1 MKKSKKRIDGEEEGE
16 SLNDYLQ
23 GVRGQI
29 YWDCCTSKEANRVE
43 DGEEDEPGEEEDGDS
58 LTELYFQPKYQ
69 DEANR
74 LKIDMKLEVI
84 KAHLERKIE
93 ELGKKGPKERI
104 TISKTN
110 TCGILGL
117 SFTSHSAKHSPV
129 QLEEDMLNLLDK
141 GLNRT
146 WEEAFQKSKQNVIH
160 KKSADY
166 GDFDQEADDLIE
178 MMQQYT

>member
-74 LKIDMKLEVI
+74 LKIDMKLEVM
-84 KAHLERKIE
+84 KAHLEHEIE
-93 ELGKKGPKERI
+93 ERLIIEICIYCWHYAAWSHHIAMSQLLGGYGSEV
-104 TISKTN
+104 
-110 TCGILGL
+110 LG
-117 SFTSHSAKHSPV
+117 
-129 QLEEDMLNLLDK
+129 
-141 GLNRT
+141 
-146 WEEAFQKSKQNVIH
+146 
-160 KKSADY
+160 
-166 GDFDQEADDLIE
+166 
-178 MMQQYT
+178 